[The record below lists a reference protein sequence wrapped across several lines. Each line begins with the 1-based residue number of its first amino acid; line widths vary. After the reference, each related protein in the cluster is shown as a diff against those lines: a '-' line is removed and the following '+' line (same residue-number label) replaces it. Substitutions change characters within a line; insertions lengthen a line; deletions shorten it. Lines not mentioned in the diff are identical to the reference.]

1 MDNLDK
7 ARSTKV
13 FMNVNV
19 ILTFESM
26 NVDGDRQEF
35 FDLALPV
42 SKTESDAYTF
52 LNNKLF
58 KRIFKKCELLNRRV
72 EDLTKISTASDW
84 DLFEKTTNLESLWK
98 QGHSC
103 KWHFG
108 SGRNDLDAWE
118 SELMSKYKFGI
129 DADMSWIGDPVLSQQ
144 YLDNLIQKSI
154 QFITE
159 SKNVRV

>member
-1 MDNLDK
+1 MVNLAK
-7 ARSTKV
+7 TGSTKV

-26 NVDGDRQEF
+26 NADGDRQEF

-42 SKTESDAYTF
+42 SKSETDAITF

-58 KRIFKKCELLNRRV
+58 KRIVKKCKLFNRRV

-84 DLFEKTTNLESLWK
+84 DLFEATTNLESLWK

-108 SGRNDLDAWE
+108 SGRTDLDVWE
-118 SELMSKYKFGI
+118 KALMSEYNFGI
-129 DADMSWIGDPVLSQQ
+129 DADMSWVGDAVLTNEYMNSFIEKAIK
-144 YLDNLIQKSI
+144 DIQ
-154 QFITE
+154 
-159 SKNVRV
+159 SKNIGG

>member
-1 MDNLDK
+1 MDNLVK
-7 ARSTKV
+7 TRSTKV

-26 NVDGDRQEF
+26 NKYGERQEF
-35 FDLALPV
+35 FDLALPI
-42 SKTESDAYTF
+42 SKAESHAYTF
-52 LNNKLF
+52 INNKLF
-58 KRIFKKCELLNRRV
+58 KRIVKKCQLLNRRV

-103 KWHFG
+103 KWYFG

-118 SELMSKYKFGI
+118 RNLMSKYKFGN
-129 DADMSWIGDPVLSQQ
+129 DADMSWVG
-144 YLDNLIQKSI
+144 N
-154 QFITE
+154 
-159 SKNVRV
+159 